1 MDMKAKVN
9 LFYDDDDD
17 DDMMMM
23 ILACVQ

>member
-17 DDMMMM
+17 DMMMM